1 MEKGLKKFCNTWDD
15 EGLFAELVD
24 EYVYSLCLGRELRE
38 GLESE
43 VIAQSHY
50 VHYDIRIGCVWGHL
64 GSNIANVTSPHLGN
78 DDKSRQYLS
87 ERKKVK
93 IKEYKE
99 MVCGGWCLEKWN
111 IPPEVREI
119 ILKHAFAPILFIQ
132 DRGELAEQIIER
144 IARATGVKI
153 INQRIV

>member
-1 MEKGLKKFCNTWDD
+1 MEKGLKKFRHTWDD

-24 EYVYSLCLGRELRE
+24 EYVYSLCLGRVLRE
-38 GLESE
+38 GLENE
-43 VIAQSHY
+43 VRAQSHY
-50 VHYDIRIGCVWGHL
+50 VHYDWKHACVFGHIR
-64 GSNIANVTSPHLGN
+64 SNAGN
-78 DDKSRQYLS
+78 LDDLKR
-87 ERKKVK
+87 VK

-99 MVCGGWCLEKWN
+99 MVCGGCCLEKWN

-132 DRGELAEQIIER
+132 EREELLGQIVDRISS
-144 IARATGVKI
+144 ATGVKI

>member
-24 EYVYSLCLGRELRE
+24 EYVYSLCLGRGLRE

-43 VIAQSHY
+43 VRAQSYY
-50 VHYDIRIGCVWGHL
+50 VHYDWKHACVWGHI
-64 GSNIANVTSPHLGN
+64 GSNAANL
-78 DDKSRQYLS
+78 DCL
-87 ERKKVK
+87 KKVW

-99 MVCGGWCLEKWN
+99 MVCAGCCLGEWN

-119 ILKHAFAPILFIQ
+119 ILKYAFAPILFIQ
-132 DRGELAEQIIER
+132 NREELGEQIIER
-144 IARATGVKI
+144 IVSATDVKI